1 MLKLVKNKIFLSAI
15 ILLIISFCFFI
26 KSNNFVFG
34 QDLMINSDDAS
45 NAEIKDITNQ
55 IDVKKDLI
63 KKKQD
68 QQAEL
73 QKALIVKQSEKADL
87 ANQLAILDNHLEK
100 SKIDIESTQMEID
113 KTNLEIKKIMIE
125 IDDKNK
131 DIENEKN
138 NIADTMNLM
147 YKQDGVSSLEI
158 ILLNKSLSDFLNQ
171 IKYLENINSE
181 IKNSLN
187 NVLDLKSQLETEKL
201 AAEQKNKDLD
211 KLKNDLVDNK
221 NKVEDEQ
228 QTKIFV
234 LDQTKSSE
242 QEYQRLIRLAKQEQ
256 QQASNDIYN
265 MEKVMREK
273 LAKLSKDKL
282 GFNDSGFNW
291 PVPRNTITAYFHDPD
306 YPFRRVFEHPAVD
319 IRASQ
324 GTPIHAAASGYV
336 ATAKNAGMG
345 YSYIM
350 VVHGDGLSTVYG
362 HVSKIYV
369 AADEY
374 VTQGQV
380 IGASG
385 GLPGTP
391 GAGPLTT
398 GAHLHFEVRLN
409 GIPVNP
415 LEYLP

>member
-1 MLKLVKNKIFLSAI
+1 MLKLVKRKILFCF
-15 ILLIISFCFFI
+15 ILLIVSMCFFI
-26 KSNNFVFG
+26 CNRNFVFS
-34 QDLMINSDDAS
+34 QSLTNNNDDTS
-45 NAEIKDITNQ
+45 NAEIKDISNQ
-55 IDVKKDLI
+55 IEVKKDLI

-68 QQAEL
+68 QRAEL
-73 QKALIVKQSEKADL
+73 QKALITKQSEKADL
-87 ANQLAILDNHLEK
+87 ANQLAIIDNRLEK
-100 SKIDIESTQMEID
+100 SKIDIENTQMEVD
-113 KTNLEIKKIMIE
+113 KTNLEIKKVLIE
-125 IDDKNK
+125 IDDKNNE
-131 DIENEKN
+131 IENEKN

-171 IKYLENINSE
+171 VKYLENINSE

-187 NVLDLKSQLETEKL
+187 NLFDLKSQLEKEKISS
-201 AAEQKNKDLD
+201 EEKNKDLD
-211 KLKNDLVDNK
+211 KLKNELIDNK
-221 NKVEDEQ
+221 NKVEGEQ

-256 QQASNDIYN
+256 QQASNEIIN
-265 MEKVMREK
+265 MEKSMREK
-273 LAKLSKDKL
+273 LAQLSKDKL

-291 PVPRNTITAYFHDPD
+291 PVTKNTVTSYFHDPD

-324 GTPIHAAASGYV
+324 GTPIRAAASGYV

-350 VVHGDGLSTVYG
+350 IVHGDGLSTVYG

-369 AADEY
+369 SADEY

-391 GAGPLTT
+391 GAGSLTT

>member
-1 MLKLVKNKIFLSAI
+1 MLKLVKRKILFCF
-15 ILLIISFCFFI
+15 ILLIVSMCFFI
-26 KSNNFVFG
+26 CNRNFVFS
-34 QDLMINSDDAS
+34 QSLTNNNDDTS
-45 NAEIKDITNQ
+45 NAEIKDISNQ
-55 IDVKKDLI
+55 IEVKKDLI

-68 QQAEL
+68 QRAEL
-73 QKALIVKQSEKADL
+73 QKALITKQSEKADL
-87 ANQLAILDNHLEK
+87 ANQLAIIDNRLEK
-100 SKIDIESTQMEID
+100 SKIDIENTQMEVD
-113 KTNLEIKKIMIE
+113 KTNLEIKKVLIE
-125 IDDKNK
+125 IDDKNNE
-131 DIENEKN
+131 IENEKN

-171 IKYLENINSE
+171 VKYLENINSE

-187 NVLDLKSQLETEKL
+187 NLFDLKSQLEKEKISS
-201 AAEQKNKDLD
+201 EEKNKDLD
-211 KLKNDLVDNK
+211 KLKNELIDNK
-221 NKVEDEQ
+221 NKVEGEQ

-256 QQASNDIYN
+256 QQASNEIIN
-265 MEKVMREK
+265 MEKSMREK
-273 LAKLSKDKL
+273 LAQLSKDKL

-291 PVPRNTITAYFHDPD
+291 PVTKNTVTSYFHDPD

-324 GTPIHAAASGYV
+324 GTPIRAAVSGYV

-350 VVHGDGLSTVYG
+350 IVHGDGLSTVYG

-369 AADEY
+369 SADEY

-391 GAGPLTT
+391 GAGSLTT